1 VRFCLK
7 KCLSVE
13 ETAFTTQM
21 SKSLVLEY
29 EELIKELY
37 GGGEK

>member
-1 VRFCLK
+1 
-7 KCLSVE
+7 
-13 ETAFTTQM
+13 M

-37 GGGEK
+37 GGGEKEKC

>member
-1 VRFCLK
+1 MIVK
-7 KCLSVE
+7 IHVE
-13 ETAFTTQM
+13 ETAFTTQL

-37 GGGEK
+37 GGDEKKRC